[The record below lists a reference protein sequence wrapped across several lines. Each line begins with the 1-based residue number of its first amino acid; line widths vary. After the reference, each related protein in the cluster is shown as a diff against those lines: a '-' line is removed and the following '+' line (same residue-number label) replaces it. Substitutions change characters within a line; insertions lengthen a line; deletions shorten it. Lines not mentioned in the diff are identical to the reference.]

1 MTKKLLLAFAIV
13 GLAVASAKTYTVT
26 LYQDSKIGSMDL
38 KAGTYSIEVKENK
51 AIIRNGKVQGE
62 ADVRVETVDR
72 RFPSTTVRMAQG
84 DGDSMK
90 VEEIRLGGT
99 KEKLV
104 FSR

>member
-1 MTKKLLLAFAIV
+1 MLAFAIA

-26 LYQDSKIGSMDL
+26 FYQESKIGSMDL
-38 KAGTYSIEVKENK
+38 KPGTYSIEVKENR
-51 AIIRNGKVQGE
+51 ATIRNGKVQGE
-62 ADVRVETVDR
+62 TDVRVETVNR

-84 DGDSMK
+84 EGDSMH